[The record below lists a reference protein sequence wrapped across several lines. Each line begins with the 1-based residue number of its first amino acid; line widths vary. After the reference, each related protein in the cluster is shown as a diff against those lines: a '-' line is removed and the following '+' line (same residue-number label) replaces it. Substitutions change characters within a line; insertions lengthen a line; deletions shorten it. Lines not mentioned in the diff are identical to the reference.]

1 MMAALRV
8 DTIRAALCSHSAAGL
23 EIEVL
28 EQIDSTNAEAKR
40 RIAAG
45 RKNALALF
53 AIDQTAGRG
62 RDGKAWIAKPG
73 ESLCFS
79 LVWPFATN
87 PKSPA
92 LLSLAS
98 ALTLARALHSIGAK
112 VQIKWPNDLQIEGK
126 KLAGILLESSQ
137 IDSCFCLVI
146 GVGLNL
152 SVDESLRAQVD
163 QPITGL
169 HNERVAPLSAN
180 QLAAKLLDALVTFLQ
195 GVAVQPVDLRQWPN
209 FDALYNQT
217 VRVMVANELID
228 GTAIGIAGDG
238 SLRVQTRLGERQ
250 FHSAMVSVRKA

>member
-1 MMAALRV
+1 MIEVLGA
-8 DTIRAALCSHSAAGL
+8 DSIRAALSCQGAAML
-23 EIEVL
+23 DVEVL
-28 EQIDSTNAEAKR
+28 EQIDSTNAEANR

-45 RKNALALF
+45 RQKALALF
-53 AIDQTAGRG
+53 AINQTAGRG
-62 RDGKAWIAKPG
+62 RDGKPWITRPG

-79 LVWPFATN
+79 LIWPFTTS

-98 ALTLARALHSIGAK
+98 ALSLAQALRSIGAR

-137 IDSCFCLVI
+137 INSCFYLVI

-152 SVDESLRAQVD
+152 SIDESLRAQID

-169 HNERVAPLSAN
+169 HNELEAPLSVN
-180 QLAAKLLDALVTFLQ
+180 QLAAKLLDALTTFLH
-195 GVAVQPVDLRQWPN
+195 GVVVHPVDLSQWPK

-217 VRVMVANELID
+217 VRVVVADELID
-228 GTAIGIAGDG
+228 GRAVGIASDG
-238 SLRVQTRLGERQ
+238 SLRVQTQLGERQ
-250 FHSAMVSVRKA
+250 FQSAMVSVRKA